1 MATSPSNA
9 LTAKAL
15 LPAGEDLL
23 GMSGDN
29 SRSSATPEKPDRAI
43 RKDQTLGEKIEA
55 LPNTVLFFVL
65 SFGIFLSAMAVNV
78 LEFRV
83 LAGVLGATS
92 VMFMALAV
100 ITHVVYFL
108 LGLID

>member
-1 MATSPSNA
+1 
-9 LTAKAL
+9 
-15 LPAGEDLL
+15 
-23 GMSGDN
+23 MSGDN
-29 SRSSATPEKPDRAI
+29 SMSSPTPEKPERAI
-43 RKDQTLGEKIEA
+43 RKEKTLGEKIEA
-55 LPNTVLFFVL
+55 LPNTVLFFFF
-65 SFGIFLSAMAVNV
+65 SFGIYLSAMVVNV
-78 LEFRV
+78 LEFRI

>member
-1 MATSPSNA
+1 MSSP
-9 LTAKAL
+9 
-15 LPAGEDLL
+15 
-23 GMSGDN
+23 
-29 SRSSATPEKPDRAI
+29 TPEKPERAI
-43 RKDQTLGEKIEA
+43 RKEKTLGEKIET
-55 LPNTVLFFVL
+55 LPNTVLFFFF
-65 SFGIFLSAMAVNV
+65 SFGIYLSAMVVNV